1 MKFMLAVLC
10 TMSALACTNTQP
22 APTSPSLPSPPL
34 PPPPTPPPSASFT
47 VSGVVRAA
55 GAPVE
60 GARILVLGEGLPPTV
75 TDANGFYSIA
85 GVPAA
90 VDSMSPLLS
99 AYKAGFFSDVAFANP
114 SYAPIGRDTQLDF
127 NLVPVASIAV
137 GDVVRGHFEGS
148 EPACSHWGYGS
159 GACQRFA
166 VTAPTTGTLE
176 LTLTAPVF
184 DFDIDVVAAGEF
196 ALYDPFWAPTRRIS
210 VSVRAG
216 STYEIRLVATWCRIR
231 EFELTTSMR

>member
-10 TMSALACTNTQP
+10 TLSALACTNTQP

-34 PPPPTPPPSASFT
+34 PPPPTPPPSPSFT

-60 GARILVLGEGLPPTV
+60 GARIFVWEGLPSAV

-137 GDVVRGHFEGS
+137 GDIIVAISRAASQPVRI
-148 EPACSHWGYGS
+148 
-159 GACQRFA
+159 GA
-166 VTAPTTGTLE
+166 TAR
-176 LTLTAPVF
+176 VH
-184 DFDIDVVAAGEF
+184 
-196 ALYDPFWAPTRRIS
+196 
-210 VSVRAG
+210 VSVLR
-216 STYEIRLVATWCRIR
+216 
-231 EFELTTSMR
+231 